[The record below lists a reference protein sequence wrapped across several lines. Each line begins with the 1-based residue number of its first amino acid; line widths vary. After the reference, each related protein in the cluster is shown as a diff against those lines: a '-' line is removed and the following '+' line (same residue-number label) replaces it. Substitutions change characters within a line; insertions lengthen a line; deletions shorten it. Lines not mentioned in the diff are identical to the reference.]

1 MNSATPRLIGTAIAI
16 AITAVYSVPHTNGS
30 APKILSAADHRVEVK
45 NCSPNAGHARLVMT
59 SAIIPRISST
69 RPAAAITSTL
79 NARSAYC
86 LWPRSS
92 ASCIA
97 IASGHLDLVEL
108 RDGLVGEPLGQRR
121 EVQAL
126 ELRLPVGDQV
136 LDERLEGGAL
146 GVIGLL

>member
-1 MNSATPRLIGTAIAI
+1 MITAI
-16 AITAVYSVPHTNGS
+16 
-30 APKILSAADHRVEVK
+30 
-45 NCSPNAGHARLVMT
+45 M
-59 SAIIPRISST
+59 PRIRST
-69 RPAAAITSTL
+69 RPAAATVNPL

-97 IASGHLDLVEL
+97 IPSGYLDLVEL

-126 ELRLPVGDQV
+126 ELRLALGDQV
-136 LDERLEGGAL
+136 LDERLERGAL
-146 GVIGLL
+146 GVIGLLGVHDHPGLVRDRVR